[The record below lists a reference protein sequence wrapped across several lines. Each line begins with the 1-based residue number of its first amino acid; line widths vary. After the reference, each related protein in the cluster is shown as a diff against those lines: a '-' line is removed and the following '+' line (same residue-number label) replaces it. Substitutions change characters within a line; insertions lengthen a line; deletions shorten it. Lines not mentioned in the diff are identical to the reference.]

1 MGQDSVMKGIEYD
14 TSQKGFYTML
24 KDWQLKATQVVWSS
38 PNGANSRTVHQK
50 ANQALQGE
58 TISRASVINFLEDL
72 RERGIFSGEERT
84 GKGGH
89 HWAYYPKLDEA
100 GFKKFIVETMITSL
114 MENFPTETREAIR
127 KSSSPV

>member
-1 MGQDSVMKGIEYD
+1 MKGIEYD
-14 TSQKGFYTML
+14 TSQKGFNTVL

-38 PNGANSRTVHQK
+38 PNGVNSRTVHQK

-72 RERGIFSGEERT
+72 REMGVLSGEERA

-89 HWAYYPKLDEA
+89 HWFYFPKLDEV
-100 GFKKFIVETMITSL
+100 GFKRFIAETLLEKLKSEFPGETSIVIKTL
-114 MENFPTETREAIR
+114 NL
-127 KSSSPV
+127 

>member
-14 TSQKGFYTML
+14 TSQKGFNTVL

-38 PNGANSRTVHQK
+38 PNGVNSRTVHQK

-72 RERGIFSGEERT
+72 REMGVLSGEERT

-89 HWAYYPKLDEA
+89 HWVYYPKLDEA
-100 GFKKFIVETMITSL
+100 GFKRFIAETLLEKLIREFPGETSIVIKTL
-114 MENFPTETREAIR
+114 NL
-127 KSSSPV
+127 